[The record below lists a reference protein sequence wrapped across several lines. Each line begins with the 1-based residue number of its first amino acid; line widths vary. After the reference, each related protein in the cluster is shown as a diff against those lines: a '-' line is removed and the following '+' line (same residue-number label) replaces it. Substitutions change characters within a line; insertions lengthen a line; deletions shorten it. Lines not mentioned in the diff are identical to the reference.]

1 MFTESYFPLYSR
13 SKAAIGS
20 SLVEKPTNPTSVF
33 LNLKSSIDTP
43 QGSEKCCSLFSS
55 WLSTPSTFWSVSFLF
70 PFHPALAV
78 PGSANTEWTIYRS
91 HPALQCVC
99 VLYSF
104 TVPQSAQWLMWWI
117 LIFQTFFFI
126 NNLFFYH
133 ECIRIDTFSV
143 FCEVWICSQMK
154 NSHTKAPNTYWWMR
168 IWVIWIP
175 LMLFAIIMFI
185 HTVIAKSAQDVRF
198 WVN

>member
-1 MFTESYFPLYSR
+1 MLLPSFILTFYSFHLLKCVLPFPLSPCTGCTRLCKHRVNHLQKPSYS
-13 SKAAIGS
+13 
-20 SLVEKPTNPTSVF
+20 SV
-33 LNLKSSIDTP
+33 
-43 QGSEKCCSLFSS
+43 
-55 WLSTPSTFWSVSFLF
+55 
-70 PFHPALAV
+70 
-78 PGSANTEWTIYRS
+78 
-91 HPALQCVC
+91 CVC
-99 VLYSF
+99 TYSF
-104 TVPQSAQWLMWWI
+104 TVPQSAQWLLWWI

-133 ECIRIDTFSV
+133 ECIRIDMFSV

-185 HTVIAKSAQDVRF
+185 HTVIAKSPQDVRF